1 MLASIQTQKTKEL
14 ILYIAGHLSLKDN
27 HGLLLLN
34 KSLYF
39 IDGVSYLKT
48 GKPISYF
55 TYIKQEF
62 GPAPKPF
69 QFLSLQDEM
78 INAEEIEIHSPKFV
92 LRDRE
97 RFVAKRKP
105 DINLFSAEEIIIMND
120 VLSKVEDC
128 TDSQIST
135 IRHQIPAWKAA
146 SEGEELPLFIFL
158 LSAQP
163 PTEDDILWAKAA
175 IEECTE

>member
-14 ILYIAGHLSLKDN
+14 ILYIASHLPLKDTY
-27 HGLLLLN
+27 GITLLN

-55 TYIKQEF
+55 TYVKQES

-69 QFLSLQDEM
+69 QFLSLRNEM
-78 INAEEIEIHSPKFV
+78 ITTREIEILSPDFV
-92 LRDRE
+92 LGDQE
-97 RFVAKRKP
+97 RFIAKREP
-105 DINLFSAEEIIIMND
+105 DINLFSAEEVIIMND

-135 IRHQIPAWKAA
+135 IPHQIPAWKAA

-163 PTEDDILWAKAA
+163 PTEEDILWAKAA